1 MISKVFFQL
10 AKTEKLFVSQFFS
23 DTNSFSS
30 LARMWI
36 RSKIERAI
44 ASMFQFWRWKP
55 RAAARKLF
63 IIWKSY
69 NIVRGTVQSMAQLF
83 KRQHGDVVVFPQGI

>member
-44 ASMFQFWRWKP
+44 ASMLQFWRQKP
-55 RAAARKLF
+55 RAAPMKPMFTCFKFML
-63 IIWKSY
+63 
-69 NIVRGTVQSMAQLF
+69 IVNQF
-83 KRQHGDVVVFPQGI
+83 